1 VATQE
6 VFDPYRKW
14 LGIPESELPP
24 SLYRLLGLVDFESD
38 PDVISHAADRCM
50 AHVRTFQSGARAEL
64 SQRVLN
70 ELAQARN
77 CLLDPQR
84 RQAYDLALRR
94 QRLAAPPAV
103 APMAMPISPMAPVA
117 VASQPGMAYPI
128 AGSPMMGV
136 PVAGSATGL
145 LDAPDLSS
153 SRRASSVSSRVRRKS
168 SPVPM
173 LLAMFAVVVGLGIGL
188 IVWLSQRNATAS
200 IERQPAPATPQV
212 TPKTYVIKRPRA
224 DGDATGEVLTPLGDR
239 PDGEGRTKRPSGGT
253 PVVDVRSSN
262 EMRERGERAEPT
274 TVAEA
279 IEEARLSMSRGNPF
293 RAKRMLEMAATL
305 SPTEEQRQR
314 IANLSQMQE
323 YLHAFH
329 VALAAGAEKL
339 EPGRNFLIDLGT
351 RQVPVTFV
359 EFERQNGR
367 RLVFESEGKRMT
379 HRIDSLPA
387 DWAMPIA
394 RPMLDA
400 KSPASR
406 LAIATFLAMAFNGD
420 RDLARQ
426 MWESLIT
433 EGVADPKLARE
444 LDLPLSDKIVRS
456 VAAPTE
462 TKPPGEE
469 KMPPKEAPSGEL
481 LPVPSGVDLAE
492 AKRKFRDDYRDKVSK
507 ARSAADKAALAGELV
522 AKAAEITDNENS
534 DKGAYRYVLQQEA
547 IELLVDQGNATE
559 FAKLIDALATEYEV
573 DVLAAKAEAFGKA
586 SAAASS
592 AEQGEAL
599 YLATAEVFS
608 TAKELKR
615 YDVAERLARVA
626 AKCAERAQDRDA
638 AEYALLEAGKM
649 QALHQLVSAAIAGQ
663 EKLKSDKGDSA
674 AKTAVGRWECFLNN
688 NWEAGLPLLEK
699 GSDATLSELAKGDL
713 ANPKEA
719 TVQADLANR
728 WLQYGKSQRDGSK
741 AGPLSR
747 AKHWYE
753 QALGQANDDA
763 KPALAKSLAE
773 VEALLEAEG

>member
-1 VATQE
+1 VSTQE

-38 PDVISHAADRCM
+38 PDVICHAADRCM

-64 SQRVLN
+64 SQRILN

-84 RQAYDLALRR
+84 RQAYDLALQR

-103 APMAMPISPMAPVA
+103 ARVAVPINPMAPVA
-117 VASQPGMAYPI
+117 VAPQPGMAYPVT
-128 AGSPMMGV
+128 GSPMMSV

-173 LLAMFAVVVGLGIGL
+173 LLTMFAVVVGLGIGL
-188 IVWLSQRNATAS
+188 IVWLNQRNATAS
-200 IERQPAPATPQV
+200 SNKQPVPATPQV
-212 TPKTYVIKRPRA
+212 PPAPKTYVIKRTRP
-224 DGDATGEVLTPLGDR
+224 DSDATSEVLTPRSDR
-239 PDGEGRTKRPSGGT
+239 PGETNRRPGGA
-253 PVVDVRSSN
+253 PVLDVRPSN
-262 EMRERGERAEPT
+262 EMPGRGERPEPKNA
-274 TVAEA
+274 AEA
-279 IEEARLSMSRGNPF
+279 IEEARSSMSLGNTF
-293 RAKRMLEMAATL
+293 RAKRLLEVAGTF
-305 SPTEEQRQR
+305 SPNEEQRER
-314 IANLSQMQE
+314 IAILSRLQE

-359 EFERQNGR
+359 EFEKQNGR

-379 HRIDSLPA
+379 HKIDALPA

-406 LAIATFLAMAFNGD
+406 LAIATFLALAFNGD

-433 EGVADPKLARE
+433 EGIADPSLARE
-444 LDLPLSDKIVRS
+444 LNLPISDKIVKGS
-456 VAAPTE
+456 TVPAE
-462 TKPPGEE
+462 MKPEVDNE
-469 KMPPKEAPSGEL
+469 KMPAKQPATGEL
-481 LPVPSGVDLAE
+481 LPIPSGAELAD
-492 AKRKFRDDYRDKVSK
+492 AKRKFRDEYREKVSK
-507 ARSAADKAALAGELV
+507 ARSAEDKAALAGELV
-522 AKAAEITDNENS
+522 AKSAEITDNR
-534 DKGAYRYVLQQEA
+534 AYRFVLQQEA
-547 IELLVDQGNATE
+547 IDLLVDQGNATE
-559 FAKLIDALATEYEV
+559 FVRLIDAQATEFEIDLLV
-573 DVLAAKAEAFGKA
+573 AKAEALGKA
-586 SAAASS
+586 SAGASS

-599 YLATAEVFS
+599 YLVTAEIFS

-638 AEYALLEAGKM
+638 SEFALLEASKM

-663 EKLKSDKGDSA
+663 EKLKSDQDDAA

-688 NWEAGLPLLEK
+688 NWEVGLPLLEK
-699 GSDATLSELAKGDL
+699 GNDATLSELAKADL
-713 ANPKEA
+713 AGPKEVTA
-719 TVQADLANR
+719 QADLASR

-753 QALGQANDDA
+753 QALGQANDET
-763 KPALAKSLAE
+763 KPALTKSLAE
-773 VEALLEAEG
+773 VDALLEAAG